1 MPTTVGNNGML
12 EYIWDIGGDRPAHS
26 QSLRL
31 GNQSISGDSRLYFA
45 LSG

>member
-12 EYIWDIGGDRPAHS
+12 EYIWDSGGHQPAHS

-31 GNQSISGDSRLYFA
+31 GNQGISGDSRLYFA